1 MRRIALLLLLVAQ
14 QAFAVSPEFGIGM
27 TRFGKQVDGVWYQ
40 QPYPHT
46 LDLRSTSW
54 KVGLTGKHGWRWHAG
69 YEHLGKYDSYALAKG
84 SDHAYL
90 HGRQY
95 PLSTWIGN
103 GEAGGLYVSA
113 GPEYKSG
120 SYTLHPTI
128 GAYWYRASWTMHI
141 PNWVGCAWHDEH
153 NCPLLP
159 PRPLTVHGLN
169 KTYLGGMLGLSLA
182 RENVSLDLTARQIQT
197 HGDPYP
203 PIIKGV
209 TWNASMTIR
218 IE

>member
-1 MRRIALLLLLVAQ
+1 MDFDAA
-14 QAFAVSPEFGIGM
+14 IGL
-27 TRFGKQVDGVWYQ
+27 TQFDRHRDGVWYQ
-40 QPYPHT
+40 RPYPHT
-46 LDLRSTSW
+46 FDLRSASW
-54 KVGLTGKHGWRWHAG
+54 KVGVTGGYRWRWHAG

-103 GEAGGLYVSA
+103 GKAHGLYVSA
-113 GPEYKSG
+113 GPEYKVG
-120 SYTLHPTI
+120 GYTLHPII
-128 GAYWYRASWTMHI
+128 GAYWYRASWTMNI
-141 PNWVGCAWHDEH
+141 PDWVGCSRMVPDGPD
-153 NCPLLP
+153 CPP
-159 PRPLTVHGLN
+159 GKPQPLTVHGLN
-169 KTYLGGMLGLSLA
+169 KPYLGGMLGLSLA

-209 TWNASMTIR
+209 TWNASLTIR